1 MKLFTKIFLQVACV
15 ILILS
20 SAVFFYTSYRW
31 KNQSIQYINNYE
43 YTKFQNNL
51 LQFEEKLRLTSSQSA
66 NSDEKVRNRILI
78 YAFRQI
84 FHDSAVLYQNDEE
97 LYNGTAYDF
106 DVQGIQEQLGEVE
119 LHGKWYDADTY
130 ICDPLI
136 SKADGKTLLLFFYSS
151 TESTTNLNYQIVTYK
166 DVSDVLESN
175 RILFY
180 QAGMLTLVLLLLTG
194 TILFFSLRKIMA
206 PLTKLRE
213 AAVSVSEGNYDIQV
227 PAEGDTELAQVGKSF
242 RNEITPGNFIFRIRE
257 FEQMELEFF
266 CKPGTDLEWFAYW
279 RQFCHDWL
287 LNLGLKDENLRLRDH
302 EPEELSF
309 YSKATTDFEFL
320 FPFGWGELWGV
331 ADRTDYDLTQHQN
344 VSGKDL
350 TYFDPETNQR
360 YIPYVVEPSLGVER
374 SVLAVLCDAY
384 DEEVVGQDKNGKDD
398 VRVVLRLH
406 PALAPYKAAILPLSK
421 KLSEPA
427 MEIYNELCKDF
438 MLDFD
443 ETGSIGKRYRREDEI
458 GTPFCITVDFD
469 TVGDGENPGDQCVT
483 VRERD
488 SMEQV
493 RVPISQLKAY
503 LTEKLAY

>member
-1 MKLFTKIFLQVACV
+1 M

-84 FHDSAVLYQNDEE
+84 FHDSAVLYQNGEE

-180 QAGMLTLVLLLLTG
+180 QAGTLTLVLLLLTG

-242 RNEITPGNFIFRIRE
+242 NQMSSKVKEQIECLSTVNHTQRQLMGSLAHELKTPMTSILGYADTLLTVRLQRQQQERALSYISSECRRLSRLSVKMLELTGLYETGEAEFVPVEVQMNQFLEDVKKLVTYRLQEKNMCLEIHCNPEDLRKTFDPDLMMSAVTNFIHNAVKASDENSKIVLEATQNHLSVQDYGKGIPEEDLKRVTEAFYMVDKSRSRVKGSVGLGLALCQKIADIHGFQLEITSHLG
-257 FEQMELEFF
+257 
-266 CKPGTDLEWFAYW
+266 KGT
-279 RQFCHDWL
+279 
-287 LNLGLKDENLRLRDH
+287 
-302 EPEELSF
+302 
-309 YSKATTDFEFL
+309 
-320 FPFGWGELWGV
+320 
-331 ADRTDYDLTQHQN
+331 
-344 VSGKDL
+344 
-350 TYFDPETNQR
+350 
-360 YIPYVVEPSLGVER
+360 II
-374 SVLAVLCDAY
+374 SVLW
-384 DEEVVGQDKNGKDD
+384 
-398 VRVVLRLH
+398 
-406 PALAPYKAAILPLSK
+406 
-421 KLSEPA
+421 
-427 MEIYNELCKDF
+427 
-438 MLDFD
+438 
-443 ETGSIGKRYRREDEI
+443 
-458 GTPFCITVDFD
+458 
-469 TVGDGENPGDQCVT
+469 
-483 VRERD
+483 
-488 SMEQV
+488 
-493 RVPISQLKAY
+493 
-503 LTEKLAY
+503 

>member
-1 MKLFTKIFLQVACV
+1 M

-194 TILFFSLRKIMA
+194 TILFFSLLKIMA

-242 RNEITPGNFIFRIRE
+242 NQMSSKVKEQIECLSTVNHTQRQLMGSLAHELKTPMTSILGYADTLLTVRLQRQQQERALSYISSECRRLSRLSVKMLELTGLYETGETEFVPVEVQMNQFLEDVKKLVIYRLQERNICLEIHCNP
-257 FEQMELEFF
+257 
-266 CKPGTDLEWFAYW
+266 
-279 RQFCHDWL
+279 
-287 LNLGLKDENLRLRDH
+287 ENLRKTFDPDLMMSAVTNFIDNAVKASDENSKIVLEATQNH
-302 EPEELSF
+302 LSVQDYGKGIPEEDLKRVTEAF
-309 YSKATTDFEFL
+309 YMVDKSRSRVKGSVGLGLAL
-320 FPFGWGELWGV
+320 CQKI
-331 ADRTDYDLTQHQN
+331 ADIHGFQLEITSHL
-344 VSGKDL
+344 GKG
-350 TYFDPETNQR
+350 T
-360 YIPYVVEPSLGVER
+360 IV
-374 SVLAVLCDAY
+374 SVLW
-384 DEEVVGQDKNGKDD
+384 
-398 VRVVLRLH
+398 
-406 PALAPYKAAILPLSK
+406 
-421 KLSEPA
+421 
-427 MEIYNELCKDF
+427 
-438 MLDFD
+438 
-443 ETGSIGKRYRREDEI
+443 
-458 GTPFCITVDFD
+458 
-469 TVGDGENPGDQCVT
+469 
-483 VRERD
+483 
-488 SMEQV
+488 
-493 RVPISQLKAY
+493 
-503 LTEKLAY
+503 

>member
-106 DVQGIQEQLGEVE
+106 DVQEIQKQLGEVE

-242 RNEITPGNFIFRIRE
+242 NQPRRN
-257 FEQMELEFF
+257 
-266 CKPGTDLEWFAYW
+266 
-279 RQFCHDWL
+279 
-287 LNLGLKDENLRLRDH
+287 
-302 EPEELSF
+302 
-309 YSKATTDFEFL
+309 
-320 FPFGWGELWGV
+320 
-331 ADRTDYDLTQHQN
+331 
-344 VSGKDL
+344 
-350 TYFDPETNQR
+350 
-360 YIPYVVEPSLGVER
+360 
-374 SVLAVLCDAY
+374 
-384 DEEVVGQDKNGKDD
+384 
-398 VRVVLRLH
+398 
-406 PALAPYKAAILPLSK
+406 
-421 KLSEPA
+421 
-427 MEIYNELCKDF
+427 
-438 MLDFD
+438 
-443 ETGSIGKRYRREDEI
+443 GS
-458 GTPFCITVDFD
+458 
-469 TVGDGENPGDQCVT
+469 
-483 VRERD
+483 
-488 SMEQV
+488 
-493 RVPISQLKAY
+493 
-503 LTEKLAY
+503 

>member
-242 RNEITPGNFIFRIRE
+242 NQMSSKVKEQIECLSTVNHTQRQLMGSLAHELKTPMTSILGYADTLLTVRLQRQQQERALSYISSECRRLSRLSVKMLELTGLYETGEAEFVPVEVQMNQFLEAVKKLVTYRLQEKKICLEIHCN
-257 FEQMELEFF
+257 
-266 CKPGTDLEWFAYW
+266 
-279 RQFCHDWL
+279 
-287 LNLGLKDENLRLRDH
+287 
-302 EPEELSF
+302 PEELR
-309 YSKATTDFEFL
+309 KT
-320 FPFGWGELWGV
+320 
-331 ADRTDYDLTQHQN
+331 
-344 VSGKDL
+344 
-350 TYFDPETNQR
+350 FDPDLMMSAVTNFIDNAVKASDENSKIVLEATQNHLSVQD
-360 YIPYVVEPSLGVER
+360 YGKGIPEEDLKRVTEAFYMVDKSRSRVKGSVGLGLALCQKIADIHGFQLEITSHLGKGTIV
-374 SVLAVLCDAY
+374 SVLW
-384 DEEVVGQDKNGKDD
+384 
-398 VRVVLRLH
+398 
-406 PALAPYKAAILPLSK
+406 
-421 KLSEPA
+421 
-427 MEIYNELCKDF
+427 
-438 MLDFD
+438 
-443 ETGSIGKRYRREDEI
+443 
-458 GTPFCITVDFD
+458 
-469 TVGDGENPGDQCVT
+469 
-483 VRERD
+483 
-488 SMEQV
+488 
-493 RVPISQLKAY
+493 
-503 LTEKLAY
+503 

>member
-242 RNEITPGNFIFRIRE
+242 NQMSSKVKEQIECLSTVNHTQRQLMGSLAHELKTPMTSILGYADTLLTVRLQRQQQERALSYISSECRRLSRLSVKMLELTGLYETGEAEFVPVEVQMNQFLEAVKKLVTYRLQEKKICLEIHCN
-257 FEQMELEFF
+257 
-266 CKPGTDLEWFAYW
+266 
-279 RQFCHDWL
+279 
-287 LNLGLKDENLRLRDH
+287 
-302 EPEELSF
+302 PEELI
-309 YSKATTDFEFL
+309 KT
-320 FPFGWGELWGV
+320 
-331 ADRTDYDLTQHQN
+331 
-344 VSGKDL
+344 
-350 TYFDPETNQR
+350 FDPDLMMSAVTNFIDNAVKASDENSKIVLEATQNHLSVQD
-360 YIPYVVEPSLGVER
+360 YGKGIPEEDLKRVTEAFYMVDKSRSRVKGSVGLGLALCQKIADIHGFQLEITSHLGKGTIV
-374 SVLAVLCDAY
+374 SVLW
-384 DEEVVGQDKNGKDD
+384 
-398 VRVVLRLH
+398 
-406 PALAPYKAAILPLSK
+406 
-421 KLSEPA
+421 
-427 MEIYNELCKDF
+427 
-438 MLDFD
+438 
-443 ETGSIGKRYRREDEI
+443 
-458 GTPFCITVDFD
+458 
-469 TVGDGENPGDQCVT
+469 
-483 VRERD
+483 
-488 SMEQV
+488 
-493 RVPISQLKAY
+493 
-503 LTEKLAY
+503 

>member
-242 RNEITPGNFIFRIRE
+242 NQMSSKVKEQIECLSTVNHTQRQLMGSLAHELKTPMTSILGYADTLLTVRLQRQQQERALSYISSECRRLSRLSVKMLELTGLYETGETEFVPVEVQMNQFLEDVKKLVIYRLQERNICLEIHCNP
-257 FEQMELEFF
+257 
-266 CKPGTDLEWFAYW
+266 
-279 RQFCHDWL
+279 
-287 LNLGLKDENLRLRDH
+287 ENLRKTFDPDLMMSAVTNFIDNAVKASDENSKIVLEATQNH
-302 EPEELSF
+302 LSVQDYGKGIPEEDLKRVTEAF
-309 YSKATTDFEFL
+309 YMVDKSRSRVKGSVGLGLAL
-320 FPFGWGELWGV
+320 CQKI
-331 ADRTDYDLTQHQN
+331 ADIHGFQLEITSHL
-344 VSGKDL
+344 GKG
-350 TYFDPETNQR
+350 T
-360 YIPYVVEPSLGVER
+360 IV
-374 SVLAVLCDAY
+374 SVLW
-384 DEEVVGQDKNGKDD
+384 
-398 VRVVLRLH
+398 
-406 PALAPYKAAILPLSK
+406 
-421 KLSEPA
+421 
-427 MEIYNELCKDF
+427 
-438 MLDFD
+438 
-443 ETGSIGKRYRREDEI
+443 
-458 GTPFCITVDFD
+458 
-469 TVGDGENPGDQCVT
+469 
-483 VRERD
+483 
-488 SMEQV
+488 
-493 RVPISQLKAY
+493 
-503 LTEKLAY
+503 

>member
-1 MKLFTKIFLQVACV
+1 MKLFTKIFLQVVCV

-180 QAGMLTLVLLLLTG
+180 
-194 TILFFSLRKIMA
+194 
-206 PLTKLRE
+206 
-213 AAVSVSEGNYDIQV
+213 
-227 PAEGDTELAQVGKSF
+227 
-242 RNEITPGNFIFRIRE
+242 
-257 FEQMELEFF
+257 
-266 CKPGTDLEWFAYW
+266 
-279 RQFCHDWL
+279 
-287 LNLGLKDENLRLRDH
+287 
-302 EPEELSF
+302 
-309 YSKATTDFEFL
+309 
-320 FPFGWGELWGV
+320 
-331 ADRTDYDLTQHQN
+331 
-344 VSGKDL
+344 
-350 TYFDPETNQR
+350 
-360 YIPYVVEPSLGVER
+360 
-374 SVLAVLCDAY
+374 
-384 DEEVVGQDKNGKDD
+384 
-398 VRVVLRLH
+398 
-406 PALAPYKAAILPLSK
+406 
-421 KLSEPA
+421 
-427 MEIYNELCKDF
+427 
-438 MLDFD
+438 
-443 ETGSIGKRYRREDEI
+443 
-458 GTPFCITVDFD
+458 
-469 TVGDGENPGDQCVT
+469 
-483 VRERD
+483 
-488 SMEQV
+488 
-493 RVPISQLKAY
+493 
-503 LTEKLAY
+503 

>member
-242 RNEITPGNFIFRIRE
+242 NQMSSKVKEQIECLSTVNHTQRQLMGSLAHELKTPMTSILGYADTLLTVRLQRQQQERALSYISSECRRLSRLSVKMLELTGLYETGEAEFVPVEVQMNQFLEDVKKLVTYKLQEKKICLEIHCN
-257 FEQMELEFF
+257 
-266 CKPGTDLEWFAYW
+266 
-279 RQFCHDWL
+279 
-287 LNLGLKDENLRLRDH
+287 
-302 EPEELSF
+302 PEELR
-309 YSKATTDFEFL
+309 KT
-320 FPFGWGELWGV
+320 
-331 ADRTDYDLTQHQN
+331 
-344 VSGKDL
+344 
-350 TYFDPETNQR
+350 FDPDLMMSAVTNFIDNAVKASDENSKIVLEATQNHLSVQD
-360 YIPYVVEPSLGVER
+360 YGKGIPKEDLKRVTEAFYMVDKSRSRVKGSVGLGLALCQKIADIHGFQLEITSHLGKGTIV
-374 SVLAVLCDAY
+374 SVLW
-384 DEEVVGQDKNGKDD
+384 
-398 VRVVLRLH
+398 
-406 PALAPYKAAILPLSK
+406 
-421 KLSEPA
+421 
-427 MEIYNELCKDF
+427 
-438 MLDFD
+438 
-443 ETGSIGKRYRREDEI
+443 
-458 GTPFCITVDFD
+458 
-469 TVGDGENPGDQCVT
+469 
-483 VRERD
+483 
-488 SMEQV
+488 
-493 RVPISQLKAY
+493 
-503 LTEKLAY
+503 

>member
-97 LYNGTAYDF
+97 LYNGTAHDF

-242 RNEITPGNFIFRIRE
+242 NQMSSKVKEQIECLSTVNHTQRQLMGSLAHELKTPMTSILGYADTLLTVRLQRQQQERALSYISSECRRLSRLSVKMLELTGLYETGEAEFVPVEVQMNQFLEDVKKLVTYKLQEKKICLEIHCN
-257 FEQMELEFF
+257 
-266 CKPGTDLEWFAYW
+266 
-279 RQFCHDWL
+279 
-287 LNLGLKDENLRLRDH
+287 
-302 EPEELSF
+302 PEELR
-309 YSKATTDFEFL
+309 KT
-320 FPFGWGELWGV
+320 
-331 ADRTDYDLTQHQN
+331 
-344 VSGKDL
+344 
-350 TYFDPETNQR
+350 FDPDLMMSAVTNFIDNAVKASDENSKIVLEATQNHLSVQD
-360 YIPYVVEPSLGVER
+360 YGKGIPEEDLKRVTEAFYMVDKSRSRVKGSVGLGLALCQKIADIHGFQLEITSHLGKGTII
-374 SVLAVLCDAY
+374 SVLW
-384 DEEVVGQDKNGKDD
+384 
-398 VRVVLRLH
+398 
-406 PALAPYKAAILPLSK
+406 
-421 KLSEPA
+421 
-427 MEIYNELCKDF
+427 
-438 MLDFD
+438 
-443 ETGSIGKRYRREDEI
+443 
-458 GTPFCITVDFD
+458 
-469 TVGDGENPGDQCVT
+469 
-483 VRERD
+483 
-488 SMEQV
+488 
-493 RVPISQLKAY
+493 
-503 LTEKLAY
+503 